1 MQLGTLPRIPHGYI
15 SRVPS
20 TEPNRNWLRPISTI
34 ATKETLRSATEGW
47 LILADLMERLPA
59 SVSGSPSLDRPEQVF
74 LCGSALAKFLPAIR
88 A

>member
-47 LILADLMERLPA
+47 LILADLMERLT
-59 SVSGSPSLDRPEQVF
+59 G
-74 LCGSALAKFLPAIR
+74 
-88 A
+88 